1 MVTRLRLIGL
11 WKLGEMYNLLV
22 VDSMLIGKYV
32 TYFPIS
38 ELNSVAARV
47 NKISRDRMKA

>member
-1 MVTRLRLIGL
+1 MVTKLGLIGL

-22 VDSMLIGKYV
+22 VHSMLIGKCV
-32 TYFPIS
+32 THFPIS

-47 NKISRDRMKA
+47 NKFRGIE

>member
-1 MVTRLRLIGL
+1 MVTKLGLIGL

-22 VDSMLIGKYV
+22 AHAHLGKCV
-32 TYFPIS
+32 THFPIS

-47 NKISRDRMKA
+47 NKFRGIE